1 MKIITLNIWGGR
13 VLGPLLEFTKARLQ
27 DIDIICLQE
36 VYSSDKPPAGGVEY
50 CTNTLQQMAALLP
63 QHEHIYAPSVKGI
76 FMDRHQD
83 PGLGYGNAVFIRKQL
98 KILEFKNEFI
108 VKSEGDEFDLE
119 AGVDHP
125 RSLQIV
131 ALQNALGRQLIVA
144 NYHGY
149 WSNGPK
155 TDDEVRLSQSH
166 KINEL
171 LSQYDA
177 PTILCGD
184 FNLLPTT
191 KSLGML
197 QEGRVDLVAKYQL
210 LTTRSKLYKRIEY
223 APFAD
228 YIFTTLEVRDKSF
241 RALDE
246 VVSDHLALELDFD
259 LV

>member
-13 VLGPLLEFTKARLQ
+13 VLGPLLEFTKNRLQ
-27 DIDIICLQE
+27 DADIICLQE
-36 VYSSDKPPAGGVEY
+36 VYSSDKPPEVGVDY
-50 CTNTLQQMAALLP
+50 CTNTLQQIAELLP
-63 QHEHIYAPSVKGI
+63 RHQCIYAPSVQGI
-76 FMDRHQD
+76 FMDRHRD
-83 PGLGYGNAVFIRKQL
+83 PGLGYGNAVFIRKEL
-98 KILEFKNEFI
+98 KVHECKNEFI

-131 ALQNALGRQLIVA
+131 ALETALGRQLVVA

-155 TDDEVRLSQSH
+155 TDDEVRLEQS
-166 KINEL
+166 KRIREVL
-171 LSQYDA
+171 DGLGEPY
-177 PTILCGD
+177 ILCGD

-191 KSLGML
+191 KSLDILRNGL
-197 QEGRVDLVAKYQL
+197 VDMVQKYDL
-210 LTTRSKLYKRIEY
+210 PTTRSSLYKRIDY

-228 YIFTTLEVRDKSF
+228 YMFTSPEVKDAQF
-241 RALDE
+241 RALDD
-246 VVSDHLALELDFD
+246 VVSDHLALELEFN

>member
-36 VYSSDKPPAGGVEY
+36 VYSSDRLPAGGVEY

-63 QHEHIYAPSVKGI
+63 HHEYVYAPSVQGI

-83 PGLGYGNAVFIRKQL
+83 PELGYGNGMFVRKEL
-98 KILEFKNEFI
+98 NILERRNEFI
-108 VKSEGDEFDLE
+108 VKSEGDGFDLE

-131 ALQNALGRQLIVA
+131 RLDTALGQQLVIA

-155 TDDEVRLSQSH
+155 TDDEVRIEQSR

-171 LSQYDA
+171 LGQYDVS
-177 PTILCGD
+177 TVLCGD
-184 FNLLPTT
+184 FNLLPET

-197 QEGRVDLVAKYQL
+197 KEGRVDLVAKYKL
-210 LTTRSKLYKRIEY
+210 PTTRSKLYKRIDY

-228 YIFTTLEVRDKSF
+228 YIFTSPKVQDKSF
-241 RALDE
+241 RALDD